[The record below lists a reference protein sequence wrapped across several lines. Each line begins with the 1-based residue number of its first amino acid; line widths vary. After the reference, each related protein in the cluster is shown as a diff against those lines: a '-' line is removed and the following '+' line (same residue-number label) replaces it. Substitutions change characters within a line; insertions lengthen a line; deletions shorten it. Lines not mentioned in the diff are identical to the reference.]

1 MRAEHAEYVEI
12 GTGGD
17 DFHAPAR
24 AFYESLGCVKLPVA
38 VYFREL

>member
-1 MRAEHAEYVEI
+1 MRAENADYVEI

-17 DFHAPAR
+17 TFHAPAR
-24 AFYESLGCVKLPVA
+24 AFYESLGCTQLPLA